1 MNDHTQSTGHE
12 PAPPPALLP
21 LAVFGRDDAGKAHA
35 SRFEAT
41 HAALAEKAAGLMG
54 MRVLR
59 LATPEHQTLGAKL
72 PAGRVFESGRAFV
85 PFVKGALF
93 EQLDATAEAFTPARP
108 TDAEVPAPPAPRKAK
123 GARSAQGADKPSGD
137 TEKAAKELAAP
148 PTDPTMIAVGHIVLA
163 AEENALE
170 VWYLADRHRAER
182 PVVAAT
188 AMGGRAVR
196 RGAAHRAPPRPPR
209 PAALRHCSHPE
220 MRTKHEHY

>member
-170 VWYLADRHRAER
+170 VWYLATVIALKGPSLLQLQWAGEQYAAEPPIVRHRDHLALL
-182 PVVAAT
+182 PSAI
-188 AMGGRAVR
+188 AVT
-196 RGAAHRAPPRPPR
+196 
-209 PAALRHCSHPE
+209 L
-220 MRTKHEHY
+220 K